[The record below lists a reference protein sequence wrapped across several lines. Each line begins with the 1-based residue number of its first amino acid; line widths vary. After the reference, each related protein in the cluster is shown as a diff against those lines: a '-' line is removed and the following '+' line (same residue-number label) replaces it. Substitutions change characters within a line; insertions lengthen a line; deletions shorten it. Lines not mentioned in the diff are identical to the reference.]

1 MQVTLHRTSTK
12 EQAVYGDCKVISSL
26 GNLKAAFHTLENKRY
41 LIAPGYYPLRLT
53 WSPRFNRY
61 MPEVCDVPQ
70 RSGLRF
76 HRGTVPEHSRACIL
90 LSAGNLNRLVQ
101 LLTIAQNENEPAY
114 IEIAYPDKDPLN
126 LPKLTPQS
134 EIFGGP
140 EKGDFGFSPLRGSQ
154 RGSYPHLLRTQTITQ
169 KERYIPPFYR
179 FCTISF
185 VSFVSFVTLTFSIHK
200 FF

>member
-1 MQVTLHRTSTK
+1 MQVTLLRHKTQSD
-12 EQAVYGDCKVISSL
+12 QAVYGECKVVSHL
-26 GNLKAAFHTLENKRY
+26 GTIQAAFHTLENKRY

-70 RSGLRF
+70 RSGLRC

-114 IEIAYPDKDPLN
+114 IEIA
-126 LPKLTPQS
+126 
-134 EIFGGP
+134 
-140 EKGDFGFSPLRGSQ
+140 
-154 RGSYPHLLRTQTITQ
+154 
-169 KERYIPPFYR
+169 
-179 FCTISF
+179 
-185 VSFVSFVTLTFSIHK
+185 
-200 FF
+200 

>member
-90 LSAGNLNRLVQ
+90 LSAGNLNRLVHH
-101 LLTIAQNENEPAY
+101 LTIAQNENEPAY

-126 LPKLTPQS
+126 LPKLTPKS

-140 EKGDFGFSPLRGSQ
+140 EKGDFGSSPPLRGGD
-154 RGSYPHLLRTQTITQ
+154 RGVCPGTSRAVGAKNTPS
-169 KERYIPPFYR
+169 P
-179 FCTISF
+179 
-185 VSFVSFVTLTFSIHK
+185 
-200 FF
+200 

>member
-1 MQVTLHRTSTK
+1 MQVNLLRHKMQSGD
-12 EQAVYGDCKVISSL
+12 AVYGDCKVISSL

-61 MPEVCDVPQ
+61 MPEVCDVPN

-76 HRGTVPEHSRACIL
+76 HRGTVPEHSRGCIL
-90 LSAGNLNRLVQ
+90 LSAGNLNRLIQ

-126 LPKLTPQS
+126 LPKTHPK
-134 EIFGGP
+134 IRDFRGP
-140 EKGDFGFSPLRGSQ
+140 RKGRLWVSPFKGEYSSLPLREGQGGSI
-154 RGSYPHLLRTQTITQ
+154 SHPSTASAPFHLLHL
-169 KERYIPPFYR
+169 FH
-179 FCTISF
+179 
-185 VSFVSFVTLTFSIHK
+185 LLH
-200 FF
+200 

>member
-1 MQVTLHRTSTK
+1 MQVSLLRHKT
-12 EQAVYGDCKVISSL
+12 QNDAVYGECKVISGL
-26 GNLKAAFHTLENKRY
+26 GTLRAAFATLENKRY

-61 MPEVCDVPQ
+61 MPEVCDVPK

-76 HRGTVPEHSRACIL
+76 HRGTLPEHSRGCIL
-90 LSAGNLNRLVQ
+90 LSAGNLNRLIQ

-126 LPKLTPQS
+126 LPKLTPKS

-140 EKGDFGFSPLRGSQ
+140 EKGENKRPIKLA
-154 RGSYPHLLRTQTITQ
+154 
-169 KERYIPPFYR
+169 
-179 FCTISF
+179 
-185 VSFVSFVTLTFSIHK
+185 
-200 FF
+200 